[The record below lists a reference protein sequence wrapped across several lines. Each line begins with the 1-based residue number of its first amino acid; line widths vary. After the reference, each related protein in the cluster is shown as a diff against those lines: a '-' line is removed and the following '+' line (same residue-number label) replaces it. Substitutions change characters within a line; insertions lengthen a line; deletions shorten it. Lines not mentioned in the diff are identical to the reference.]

1 MDQVIVFFGT
11 YHPIRHLLFAI
22 LILVLGH
29 WLMKFVI
36 HWIERA
42 MTRAQVE
49 PTVTRF
55 VTHVSYFILMTVVV
69 IIALG
74 QLGIQTT
81 SLLAMLGAAGLAIG
95 LALQG
100 SLANFA
106 SGLLLIL
113 FRPIKQ
119 GDFIGAAGVEGTVQE
134 VQMLSTT
141 LHTIDNLH
149 LTVPNAKIT
158 EGIITNYSV
167 TPTRR
172 INLTVGVSYDDDLQQ
187 VKGVLEALI
196 AEEPRILTEPAPFIG
211 VSNLGQSSI
220 DFVVQVWVQRADVRQ
235 VRVGLLEKIKLA
247 FDQHGIS
254 IPYPQHTVHLQNGT
268 GPAPQHAVPKQQDVG
283 STIPIQP

>member
-1 MDQVIVFFGT
+1 MDQIREFFEAF
-11 YHPIRHLLFAI
+11 HPVRHLLLAL
-22 LILVLGH
+22 LILVLGRWLTKVVTH
-29 WLMKFVI
+29 WT
-36 HWIERA
+36 ERA
-42 MTRAQVE
+42 MTRAQIE

-55 VTHVSYFILMTVVV
+55 ITHVSSFILLTVVV

-81 SLLAMLGAAGLAIG
+81 SLLALLSAAGLAIG

-106 SGLLLIL
+106 AGLLLIL

-119 GDFIGAAGVEGTVQE
+119 GDFIAAAGVEGTVQD
-134 VQMLSTT
+134 VQMLATT
-141 LHTIDNLH
+141 LYTVDNLR

-172 INLTVGVSYDDDLQQ
+172 IQLTVRVSYDENLQQ
-187 VKGVLEALI
+187 VKHVLQALI
-196 AEEPRILTEPAPFIG
+196 AEEPRILKEPASFIG
-211 VSNLGQSSI
+211 VSTLGESSI
-220 DFVVQVWVQRADVRQ
+220 DFVVQVWVQRADVRH
-235 VRVGLLEKIKLA
+235 VRFGLLEQIKLA

-254 IPYPQHTVHLQNGT
+254 IPYPQRTVHLPNGT
-268 GPAPQHAVPKQQDVG
+268 NRTRQNAGV
-283 STIPIQP
+283 

>member
-1 MDQVIVFFGT
+1 MDQIIGFFET
-11 YHPIRHLLFAI
+11 FHPFRHLLFAI

-29 WLMKFVI
+29 GLIKFVT

-55 VTHVSYFILMTVVV
+55 VSHVSYFILLIVVA

-81 SLLAMLGAAGLAIG
+81 SLLALLSAAGLAIG

-100 SLANFA
+100 SLTNFA
-106 SGLLLIL
+106 AGLLLIL

-134 VQMLSTT
+134 VQILTTT
-141 LHTIDNLH
+141 LYTADNLR
-149 LTVPNAKIT
+149 LTVPNAKIMQDT
-158 EGIITNYSV
+158 ITNYSV

-172 INLTVGVSYDDDLQQ
+172 IQLTVGVSYDADLPQ
-187 VKGVLEALI
+187 VKHVLAALL
-196 AEEPRILTEPAPFIG
+196 AEEPGILKEPAPFVG
-211 VSNLGQSSI
+211 VAKLGESSV
-220 DFVVQVWVQRADVRQ
+220 DVVVQVWVQRADVLQ
-235 VRVGLLEKIKLA
+235 VQYGFLEKIKRA
-247 FDQHGIS
+247 FDQHGIRL
-254 IPYPQHTVHLQNGT
+254 PYPQRTLHLQTSPDPRQHHT
-268 GPAPQHAVPKQQDVG
+268 GGEHA
-283 STIPIQP
+283 

>member
-1 MDQVIVFFGT
+1 MDQIMGFFET
-11 YHPIRHLLFAI
+11 HHPVRHLLFAI
-22 LILVLGH
+22 LILLLGH

-36 HWIERA
+36 RWIERA
-42 MTRAQVE
+42 MTRAQIE

-55 VTHVSYFILMTVVV
+55 VTHVSYFLLMVVVV

-81 SLLAMLGAAGLAIG
+81 SLLALLSAAGLAIG

-106 SGLLLIL
+106 AGLLLIL

-119 GDFIGAAGVEGTVQE
+119 GDFIGAAGVEGTVQD

-141 LHTIDNLH
+141 LHTVDNLR
-149 LTVPNAKIT
+149 LTVPNAKLT

-167 TPTRR
+167 TSTRR

-187 VKGVLEALI
+187 VKHVLEALL
-196 AEEPRILTEPAPFIG
+196 AEEPCILTEPAPFIG
-211 VSNLGQSSI
+211 VSNLGENSI

-235 VRVGLLEKIKLA
+235 VRFGLLEKIKLA

-254 IPYPQHTVHLQNGT
+254 IPYPQRTVHLQY
-268 GPAPQHAVPKQQDVG
+268 
-283 STIPIQP
+283 STNPIQQNAGV